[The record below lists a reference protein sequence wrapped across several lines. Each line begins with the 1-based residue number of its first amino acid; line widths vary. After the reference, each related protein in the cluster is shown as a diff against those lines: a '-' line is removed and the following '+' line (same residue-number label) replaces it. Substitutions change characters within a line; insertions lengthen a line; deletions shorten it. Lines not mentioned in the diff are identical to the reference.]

1 MSHGR
6 VVEQGTHNEL
16 LEKRSV
22 YYELVE
28 KQRMSTE
35 RSIVAWEANSP
46 LDLGPQLPDLEDEVS
61 ESNKYTYDIG
71 QHRGTKDPERGPEGD
86 DGGCEYPLW
95 TLIKFVAN
103 FNKEETLTMLCGLL
117 FSIVTGAGNPT

>member
-16 LEKRSV
+16 LEKRSM

-35 RSIVAWEANSP
+35 RSIVTREANSP
-46 LDLGPQLPDLEDEVS
+46 LDLGSKLPDLEDEVN
-61 ESNKYTYDIG
+61 ESNKYMYDIKR
-71 QHRGTKDPERGPEGD
+71 HRGTKDPERGLEGES
-86 DGGCEYPLW
+86 GGCEYPLW

-103 FNKEETLTMLCGLL
+103 FNKEETVTMVCGLL
-117 FSIVTGAGNPT
+117 FSIITGAGNPT

>member
-35 RSIVAWEANSP
+35 RSIVAGDANSP
-46 LDLGPQLPDLEDEVS
+46 LDPGPEFPDLKDEVN
-61 ESNKYTYDIG
+61 ESNNFTYNIG
-71 QHRGTKDPERGPEGD
+71 QHWGTKDPRRDPEGKAGD
-86 DGGCEYPLW
+86 CEYSLW

-103 FNKEETLTMLCGLL
+103 FNKEETLTMVCGLL